1 MFKNNKDELQKI
13 VDRQATG
20 HDNIVPCELEQIMIN
35 ETRELIR
42 QHYDNKDGMIQ
53 LETDIQRAKGKSKK
67 DMLEITRFD
76 EKIKL
81 KEL

>member
-1 MFKNNKDELQKI
+1 
-13 VDRQATG
+13 
-20 HDNIVPCELEQIMIN
+20 
-35 ETRELIR
+35 
-42 QHYDNKDGMIQ
+42 MIQ